1 MELYQAMSTLRAVR
15 RLKPDPIPQAVLAR
29 VLTAATWAPTGGN
42 HQSWRII
49 AVNDRHLKQKM
60 ADLYKP
66 HWRSYIPGYEA
77 HLQNMPIESANSAR
91 KALESGTYLANHM
104 HEAPILCVFC
114 FNFEHITVTDA
125 QLDRTSV
132 VGGGSI
138 YPAVQNLL
146 LAARKE
152 GLGCVLTTL
161 LCLEEAKIKAL
172 LNIPADW
179 HTAAFVPLGYP
190 VLGGHGPISRKPV
203 EKMVFQNRFGE
214 SFAD

>member
-1 MELYQAMSTLRAVR
+1 
-15 RLKPDPIPQAVLAR
+15 
-29 VLTAATWAPTGGN
+29 
-42 HQSWRII
+42 
-49 AVNDRHLKQKM
+49 
-60 ADLYKP
+60 
-66 HWRSYIPGYEA
+66 
-77 HLQNMPIESANSAR
+77 MPIESANSAR

-104 HEAPILCVFC
+104 HEAPIICVFC

-161 LCLEEAKIKAL
+161 LWPRGGQNQSSIKHSSGLAYRSVCTVG
-172 LNIPADW
+172 IP
-179 HTAAFVPLGYP
+179 
-190 VLGGHGPISRKPV
+190 
-203 EKMVFQNRFGE
+203 RFGRTW
-214 SFAD
+214 ADIAQTCRENGFSK